1 VGPRLLWLD
10 PPAPGVPRTTAFAI
24 QGKTAGSGHVDVMF
38 RQGASDLGTVSFAV
52 TAVAGAARAEPAAAT
67 VAAAPRVER
76 DDDILVLLV
85 EEQREG
91 DIINYRYDVY
101 SKTLG
106 LNYEEFNSKPVQPR
120 AGSTSAAP
128 LAYVQSIYKRV
139 VERVL
144 INNDD
149 LQVFSR
155 ELRSI
160 GTDMCRQL
168 LDPGLVRLLWDRR
181 GEITVVQVTSREP
194 YIPWELLR
202 LEHPDSADADDRFL
216 GEYGL
221 VRTFKGPMPPRTL
234 HGRDWRYLIG
244 SYPNN
249 SLPPVGDEVDFLTA
263 RLPGMGITPR
273 LIPADPEK
281 VYEALGSPDFDVL
294 HISCHGSTAL
304 DEIERTEL
312 IISDRRIG
320 PDVRPVTIDTTTVR
334 GEARLKARAPLV
346 FLNACETGQQA
357 PSLTDWGGWPMTFWE
372 VGAGAFVGTSWSVR
386 ERPAV
391 VFSETFYTSLLGG
404 KTLGEAARAARAAAK
419 EIGDAS
425 WLAFVVYGHP
435 MAQLSR

>member
-1 VGPRLLWLD
+1 
-10 PPAPGVPRTTAFAI
+10 
-24 QGKTAGSGHVDVMF
+24 
-38 RQGASDLGTVSFAV
+38 
-52 TAVAGAARAEPAAAT
+52 
-67 VAAAPRVER
+67 
-76 DDDILVLLV
+76 
-85 EEQREG
+85 
-91 DIINYRYDVY
+91 
-101 SKTLG
+101 
-106 LNYEEFNSKPVQPR
+106 
-120 AGSTSAAP
+120 
-128 LAYVQSIYKRV
+128 
-139 VERVL
+139 
-144 INNDD
+144 
-149 LQVFSR
+149 
-155 ELRSI
+155 
-160 GTDMCRQL
+160 
-168 LDPGLVRLLWDRR
+168 
-181 GEITVVQVTSREP
+181 
-194 YIPWELLR
+194 
-202 LEHPDSADADDRFL
+202 
-216 GEYGL
+216 
-221 VRTFKGPMPPRTL
+221 
-234 HGRDWRYLIG
+234 
-244 SYPNN
+244 
-249 SLPPVGDEVDFLTA
+249 
-263 RLPGMGITPR
+263 MGITPR

-419 EIGDAS
+419 EFGDAS